1 MTICIKLQVL
11 AFKKKKRRWRQHLF
25 NRMSKMNVLELRNI
39 CIIRLSVLFPCS
51 SLEICL
57 SCLFWDLS
65 FYWLYL
71 HSMRRFPSLSNKN
84 GVVVNNIISII
95 ILIELG
101 LSYSI
106 AEFSNL
112 IGELFNW
119 ISERSNWIAE
129 LSNCALIELQSSPIA
144 L

>member
-1 MTICIKLQVL
+1 MYYQTISALSLQLSRNMFIVSFL
-11 AFKKKKRRWRQHLF
+11 RLVFLLVIFTFHASFSFFKQQ
-25 NRMSKMNVLELRNI
+25 
-39 CIIRLSVLFPCS
+39 
-51 SLEICL
+51 
-57 SCLFWDLS
+57 
-65 FYWLYL
+65 
-71 HSMRRFPSLSNKN
+71 N

-129 LSNCALIELQSSPIA
+129 LSNCALIELQSSPIE
-144 L
+144 